1 MKTRFLTFA
10 TEFHVEAAKTL
21 CASGDQHG
29 APVEMDLPV
38 IPGGSSWLDFVRSK
52 PKFLLSA
59 FAGTRARGFDSLCW
73 LDADCI
79 FMRPPALFSDDAILA
94 YDAAVPR
101 RPGGEW
107 DSGVVWVNASQGG
120 WDFLDA
126 WRAAVEAHPGQP
138 DGDLIGEACNSPGF
152 RVRALPP
159 EYNWIPT
166 MSDREHPAPKGG
178 PVILHHAGTLR
189 P

>member
-1 MKTRFLTFA
+1 MLTRFLTFA
-10 TEFHVEAAKTL
+10 TPSHRAAAVGLEESAESQGISVE
-21 CASGDQHG
+21 CRPWHG
-29 APVEMDLPV
+29 AEGV
-38 IPGGSSWLDFVRSK
+38 GWFSAVRSK
-52 PKFLLSA
+52 PQFLLSA
-59 FAGTRARGFDSLCW
+59 FAGTNARGFDALCW
-73 LDADCI
+73 LDADCLI
-79 FMRPPALFSDDAILA
+79 LRPPALLTDDALLA

-120 WDFLDA
+120 WDFIDA
-126 WRAAVEAHPGQP
+126 WLAAVEAHPGQP